1 MVATW
6 SDGDA
11 SPSNSNDEKVN
22 AYVAFMAF
30 GDSDSEVSSSSSSDS
45 SLQNKFDELLEAYDK
60 LSALYKKNKKT
71 MSALTSSNV
80 ELNAKVNDALSEKEC
95 LRLEVEASRIK
106 LDDAKKVKDELSS
119 MHIKYDQMIKAN
131 ELLQSECLALKK
143 YNVDLSTS
151 LSKISSGSKH
161 AKTLLAPPRQTQ
173 RHCIRHVYKT
183 NVAHNSSKPQIICN
197 YCEGLG
203 HIAHSCPYKKSN
215 VKAIWA
221 PKCAKTNTNGPKA
234 TWEPRTKS

>member
-1 MVATW
+1 
-6 SDGDA
+6 
-11 SPSNSNDEKVN
+11 
-22 AYVAFMAF
+22 MAF

-45 SLQNKFDELLEAYDK
+45 SLQNEFDELLEAYDK

-80 ELNAKVNDALSEKEC
+80 ELNTKVNNALSEKEC

-106 LDDAKKVKDELSS
+106 LDDAEKVKNELSS

-173 RHCIRHVYKT
+173 RYCIRHVHKT

-215 VKAIWA
+215 VKIIWA

-234 TWEPRTKS
+234 TWVPKTKT